1 MYALLY
7 WFWFFKDV
15 GYKAELHICNKCHN
29 VLMDAYELEN
39 IAILNVKGVH
49 YRYISWVVSKNE
61 VFNILNNCVIKIKV
75 FL

>member
-1 MYALLY
+1 M
-7 WFWFFKDV
+7 
-15 GYKAELHICNKCHN
+15 GYKAEPHICNKCHN

-39 IAILNVKGVH
+39 IAILNVKGVD

-61 VFNILNNCVIKIKV
+61 VFNILNNCVIKLKV